1 MIFRDVCLNAMK
13 LLKNMGGGENSCSEL
28 VGQIRA
34 FTQYE
39 KPYDLKYV
47 PGIDNVF
54 LWCIC
59 AIQYALK
66 NIIFNNS
73 P

>member
-1 MIFRDVCLNAMK
+1 LGKGLHPTIFRDVCLNAMK
-13 LLKNMGGGENSCSEL
+13 LLKNMGSGENSCSEL

-47 PGIDNVF
+47 LGMDNVF
-54 LWCIC
+54 LW
-59 AIQYALK
+59 
-66 NIIFNNS
+66 
-73 P
+73 